1 MTRFRFAI
9 SMATAMTAASISVPA
24 FSTEPDKAI
33 LGTWKGPYAESCQAV
48 REVRTEDFMIISRK
62 KIEGYEGSCAISN
75 FSQSK
80 NGYVIEQ
87 LCEGEGETSRSKM
100 SIKVINKNRILVDG
114 SRSYDRC
121 K

>member
-1 MTRFRFAI
+1 MTVV
-9 SMATAMTAASISVPA
+9 SMCIPA
-24 FSTEPDKAI
+24 FSGEPDKAI
-33 LGTWKGPYAESCQAV
+33 LGTWKGPYAESCRAV
-48 REVRTEDFMIISRK
+48 REVTTEDFMIITRK
-62 KIEGYEGSCAISN
+62 KIEGYEGSCVISN
-75 FSQSK
+75 FSKSK

-114 SRSYDRC
+114 SRQYDRC